1 MATFSIGDVERLT
14 GIKAHILRY
23 WETVIPG
30 FAPRKDIG
38 GRRAYTD
45 RDLDLI
51 LRLRH
56 LIYQQKYTIEG
67 ARSRLLTEMTQYHT
81 NAAILD
87 EIRRLRSDLT
97 ALYLLVRKHR
107 ASAGKDGAE

>member
-1 MATFSIGDVERLT
+1 MATFSIGDVEKIT

-23 WETVIPG
+23 WESVIPG

-51 LRLRH
+51 LRLKY
-56 LIYQQKYTIEG
+56 LICQKI
-67 ARSRLLTEMTQYHT
+67 H
-81 NAAILD
+81 D
-87 EIRRLRSDLT
+87 RR
-97 ALYLLVRKHR
+97 R
-107 ASAGKDGAE
+107 A